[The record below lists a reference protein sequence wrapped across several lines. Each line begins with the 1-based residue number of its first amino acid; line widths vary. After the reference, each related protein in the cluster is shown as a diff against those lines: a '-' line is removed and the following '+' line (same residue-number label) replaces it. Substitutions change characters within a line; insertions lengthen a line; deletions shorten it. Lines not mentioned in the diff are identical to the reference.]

1 MEDAITALHL
11 EAELTLR
18 SIRHAVKVGT
28 VPVHAG

>member
-18 SIRHAVKVGT
+18 GIKHAVKVRQW
-28 VPVHAG
+28 VVDWD